1 MTSAPGGT
9 FGATTQE
16 ASAGVAVVDASGPAD
31 PHFPALKARS
41 VAGEVVSPATGLVRT
56 WGVLA
61 GDEGSCEGGSTTGRV
76 GAVSPGPEG
85 ARSPRLCDV
94 ESAEL
99 AKENSRGSLKTG
111 GGDLT

>member
-1 MTSAPGGT
+1 MTSAPGGS
-9 FGATTQE
+9 FDAATQE
-16 ASAGVAVVDASGPAD
+16 ASAGVDLVDAFGPAD
-31 PHFPALKARS
+31 PQFAALKARS

-61 GDEGSCEGGSTTGRV
+61 GDERSCEGGSATGCV
-76 GAVSPGPEG
+76 GAVSPGPAGE
-85 ARSPRLCDV
+85 RSPRIGRV